1 MLERNNNKY
10 YDKICNSILEDV
22 ACIVEIDNENRTYHV
37 SEWDECL
44 KSVLKPEGSLRD
56 LYRVFFSGHE
66 QQSQNK
72 QNDYD
77 RFIDEEVFMKEKYQ
91 GGIRFKMKGEEKT
104 IIFVF

>member
-56 LYRVFFSGHE
+56 LYRIFSQGV
-66 QQSQNK
+66 SRSLKIN
-72 QNDYD
+72 
-77 RFIDEEVFMKEKYQ
+77 RITTISLLMKKYL
-91 GGIRFKMKGEEKT
+91 
-104 IIFVF
+104 